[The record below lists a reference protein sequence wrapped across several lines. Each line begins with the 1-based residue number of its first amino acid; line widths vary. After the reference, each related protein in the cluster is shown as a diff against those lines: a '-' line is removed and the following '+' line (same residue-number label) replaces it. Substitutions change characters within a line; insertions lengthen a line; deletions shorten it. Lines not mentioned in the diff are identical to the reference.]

1 MKNLIICAK
10 KEFLE
15 LFKNKK
21 FIVYLCVCCA
31 ACFVV
36 TKKQLIDISALMS
49 VMTVVTICQ
58 FMLDTFKTDIKTGGM
73 YFLINTKV
81 NFFVL
86 LISKF
91 IVSLLLGFVFVVVFY
106 IATPETFATFKV
118 FHYIF
123 LVLGITVTTFFS
135 VCLFINADMIS
146 FIVSVIFAMIC
157 FRFSLLI
164 NFLLVLALSFA
175 SYKAFLSIRFRSFLE

>member
-36 TKKQLIDISALMS
+36 TKKQLIDISALMPAA
-49 VMTVVTICQ
+49 T
-58 FMLDTFKTDIKTGGM
+58 MLDTFKTDIKTGGM

-81 NFFVL
+81 NFCIL
-86 LISKF
+86 LLSKF
-91 IVSLLLGFVFVVVFY
+91 MVSLLLGFVFVTIFY
-106 IATPETFATFKV
+106 VATPETFATFKV

-123 LVLGITVTTFFS
+123 LVLGITVATFYS

>member
-36 TKKQLIDISALMS
+36 TKKQLIDISALMPAA
-49 VMTVVTICQ
+49 TILTICQ

-81 NFFVL
+81 NFCIL
-86 LISKF
+86 LLSKF
-91 IVSLLLGFVFVVVFY
+91 MVSLLLGFVFVTIFY
-106 IATPETFATFKV
+106 VATPETFATFKV

-123 LVLGITVTTFFS
+123 LVLGITVATFYS

-164 NFLLVLALSFA
+164 NFLLISGLTFA
-175 SYKAFLSIRFRSFLE
+175 CYKAFLSTRFRSFLE